1 MKLIPKSRAG
11 SLWRSVL
18 AVVIVIGSVAA
29 ATAVAGLLKVADI
42 AHGIIT
48 PSLPHP
54 DVVLPQPGAPET
66 LLLIGSDHR
75 ASDGNNYS
83 KANTDT
89 MMLVRINDSS
99 STINVLSVPRDLR
112 VQLAVPGCDGT
123 YKLNAAYSCGG
134 PNLLIKTLKAQV
146 FPSLQVNHIFDI
158 NFRGFSDLIDAIGC
172 VYTDVDHRYFNQSQ
186 PAPSPDNYSSI
197 DIQPGYQ
204 KLCGD
209 NQAETGALAF
219 VRFRHTDTDIVR
231 NARQQDFL
239 RWAKDGYSAERL
251 FSNESR
257 LVKIFGAN
265 TQTDHSLHTV
275 DGLIDLGD
283 LLINADKLTLKSI
296 PFPAQFSACNS
307 GGQTPCYVTA
317 TPAAM
322 QSAYQHFITPT
333 TASTAG
339 SSSGSPHH
347 TKSSASGLVADVSD
361 GRNQALDLGK
371 LGIPVYYPKLM
382 PAATDTWQPEYCSST
397 TGNCDNPA
405 EAATAYT
412 HSYPR
417 RYMIRAPGGGV
428 YSSYRITVVLNS
440 GLGEY
445 YGIQGTAW
453 KTPPILNAKS
463 TTENVDGKTLQVFKN
478 GARISLVAYHTPQG
492 LYWVSNTLADA
503 LGNNQMIAIAASL
516 TRAT

>member
-1 MKLIPKSRAG
+1 VNFIAKSRSG
-11 SLWRSVL
+11 SLWRSAL
-18 AVVIVIGSVAA
+18 AAVIVIGLTAA

-42 AHGIIT
+42 AHDIGGT
-48 PSLPHP
+48 KALRVDVELPH
-54 DVVLPQPGAPET
+54 PGAPET

-75 ASDGNNYS
+75 AGESYAS
-83 KANTDT
+83 ANTDT
-89 MMLVRINDSS
+89 MMLVRINDGS
-99 STINVLSVPRDLR
+99 STINLLSVPRDLQ
-112 VQLAVPGCDGT
+112 VKLASPGCDGT
-123 YKLNAAYSCGG
+123 FKLNAAYSCGG
-134 PNLLIKTLKAQV
+134 PNLLIKTLKTQV
-146 FPSLQVNHIFDI
+146 FPGLQITHIVDV

-209 NQAETGALAF
+209 NQADTGALAF

-239 RWAKDGYSAERL
+239 RWAKDGYSADQL
-251 FSNESR
+251 FSNESK
-257 LVKIFGAN
+257 LLKILGHN
-265 TQTDHSLHTV
+265 SQTDHSLHTT

-283 LLINADKLTLKSI
+283 LEINADKLTLKSI
-296 PFPAQFSACNS
+296 PFPAQFTQCTS

-317 TPAAM
+317 TSAAM
-322 QSAYQHFITPT
+322 QAAFQHFMTPT
-333 TASTAG
+333 TASTA
-339 SSSGSPHH
+339 SSGSSGKPHH
-347 TKSSASGLVADVSD
+347 TKSSASGLTADVSD

-382 PAATDTWQPEYCSST
+382 PAATDSWQPEYCSSSI
-397 TGNCDNPA
+397 GNCDNPA
-405 EAATAYT
+405 EDATAYT

-417 RYMIRAPGGGV
+417 RYMIRGSGGGA
-428 YSSYRITVVLNS
+428 YSSYRMTVVLNS
-440 GLGEY
+440 ALGEY

-463 TTENVDGKTLQVFKN
+463 TTVNVDGKTLQVFKN
-478 GARISLVAYHTPQG
+478 GARVSLVAYHTPQG

-516 TRAT
+516 TRAP

>member
-1 MKLIPKSRAG
+1 VNRLIPNSRGG
-11 SLWRSVL
+11 SLWRFAL
-18 AVVIVIGSVAA
+18 AAVIVIGFTAA
-29 ATAVAGLLKVADI
+29 ATAVAGLLKVKDI
-42 AHGIIT
+42 ADAISGT
-48 PSLPHP
+48 PALKNADVTLPSY
-54 DVVLPQPGAPET
+54 GAPET

-75 ASDGNNYS
+75 ASDGSYRN
-83 KANTDT
+83 AQTDT
-89 MMLVRINDSS
+89 MLLVRIDDSS
-99 STINVLSVPRDLR
+99 STINLLSIPRDLQ
-112 VQLAVPGCDGT
+112 VQLPDGQA
-123 YKLNAAYSCGG
+123 KLNAAYSEGG
-134 PNLLIKTLKAQV
+134 PNLLIKTLKTQV
-146 FPSLQVNHIFDI
+146 FPSLKVNHIIDV

-172 VYTDVDHRYFNQSQ
+172 VYTDVDHRYYNQTQ
-186 PAPSPDNYSSI
+186 LGADNYSSI

-209 NQAETGALAF
+209 NQADSGALAF

-239 RWAKDGYSAERL
+239 RWAKDGYSADQL
-251 FSNESR
+251 FSNESK

-265 TQTDHSLHTV
+265 TQTDHSLHTT
-275 DGLIDLGD
+275 DGLLDLAD
-283 LLINADKLTLKSI
+283 LVINADKLTLKSI

-317 TPAAM
+317 TSAAM
-322 QSAYQHFITPT
+322 QSAFQHFMTPT
-333 TASTAG
+333 TASTA
-339 SSSGSPHH
+339 SSGSSGKPRH
-347 TKSSASGLVADVSD
+347 TKSSASGLTADVSD

-382 PAATDTWQPEYCSST
+382 PAATDSWQPEYCSSSI
-397 TGNCDNPA
+397 GNCDNPA

-417 RYMIRAPGGGV
+417 RYMIRGSGGGA
-428 YSSYRITVVLNS
+428 YSSYRMTVVLNS
-440 GLGEY
+440 ALGEY

-463 TTENVDGKTLQVFKN
+463 TTVNVDGKTLQVFKN
-478 GARISLVAYHTPQG
+478 GARVSLVAYHTPQG

-516 TRAT
+516 TRAP